1 MILRKYRWS
10 KHYESAEEE
19 LEDLLVL
26 KNIKAERWAIEGHEE
41 VAEHQHG
48 YDTQFWCVEGSAIF
62 SIDGKDFSLQT
73 GDALD
78 LPANTPFHITAG
90 FSGCACYE
98 STSK

>member
-1 MILRKYRWS
+1 MVLRKYRWS

-19 LEDLLVL
+19 LENLLAL
-26 KNIKAERWAIEGHEE
+26 KKIKAKRWAIEGHEE
-41 VAEHQHG
+41 VSEHGHS

-62 SIDGKDFSLQT
+62 TIDDKDFSIQT

-78 LPANTPFHITAG
+78 VPANAPFRITAG

-98 STSK
+98 SGD